1 MGRIKALIISGI
13 GFVILIGA
21 LVEVTKWTAMR
32 VFVDTGQALIV
43 INKFG
48 DSLPPDMVV
57 VPAGQEQYKG
67 IEAEVRGPGR
77 YFLDPVRYDWKVVDQ
92 LEIPA
97 GDPTKWNWDSHGQ
110 LTDPTSAPMVG
121 VVTLKQGP
129 AAGDS
134 SEVVPDGCKG
144 IQTSVLTPGT
154 YKINPY
160 LCEVNLVPAIVI
172 PPGSVG
178 VLTRLVGQT
187 PPATENS
194 DASNARLVSD
204 PSFRGISRN
213 VLQPGIYYLNPRMA
227 HVTIV
232 PVGYD
237 QITLQHES
245 NDSITFTSNDAYSVE
260 CDLTV
265 VWGRNP
271 DDAPSIVANIG
282 NIDQVEEYVI
292 RPAMRAACQ
301 NEGGKFT
308 AKELIQGNTRSKF
321 QDDLNAS
328 LEKEVAGR
336 HLNILLALVRNVVIK
351 DSGGNDQ
358 TMGLLATIQQAN
370 IEIEKDLTN
379 KQQTQTAIVAAELQ
393 QTLRQVDVAREN
405 VAAETN
411 VKVAQVLADGQ
422 KQAAQITAQQELD
435 VATIERQVA
444 ELDAQRT
451 EILGK
456 ADADVTQLKAE
467 AQAKGAKML
476 VDALGSPQA
485 YNLYTFAQGFQ
496 PTDLRL
502 IFSGPGTFW
511 TDLKSFPELAGSEAL
526 KAGDEKPAASA
537 SGTDAGK

>member
-1 MGRIKALIISGI
+1 
-13 GFVILIGA
+13 
-21 LVEVTKWTAMR
+21 
-32 VFVDTGQALIV
+32 
-43 INKFG
+43 
-48 DSLPPDMVV
+48 
-57 VPAGQEQYKG
+57 
-67 IEAEVRGPGR
+67 
-77 YFLDPVRYDWKVVDQ
+77 VRYDWKVVDQ

-97 GDPTKWNWDSHGQ
+97 GDPTKWAWDSHGQ
-110 LTDPTSAPMVG
+110 LTDPSTAPMVG
-121 VVTLKQGP
+121 VVTLKQGADP
-129 AAGDS
+129 VGS
-134 SEVVPDGCKG
+134 SEVVPDGYKG
-144 IQTSVLTPGT
+144 IQRSVLTPGT

-160 LCEVNLVPAIVI
+160 LCEVKLEPAVVI

-178 VLTRLVGQT
+178 VLTRLVGET

-213 VLQPGIYYLNPRMA
+213 VLQAGIYYLNPRMA

-237 QITLQHES
+237 QITLQQES
-245 NDSITFTSNDAYSVE
+245 NDSISFTSNDAYSVE
-260 CDLTV
+260 CELTV
-265 VWGRNP
+265 VWGRTPN
-271 DDAPSIVANIG
+271 DAPSIVANIG

-308 AKELIQGNTRSKF
+308 AKELIQGSTRSQF
-321 QDDLNAS
+321 QDELNTS
-328 LEKEVAGR
+328 LENEVKGR
-336 HLNILLALVRNVVIK
+336 HLNILLALVRNVVVK

-370 IEIEKDLTN
+370 IEIERDLTN

-393 QTLRQVDVAREN
+393 QTLRQVDVARET
-405 VAAETN
+405 VASETN

-422 KQAAQITAQQELD
+422 KQAAQISAEQELE

-456 ADADVTQLKAE
+456 ADADVNRLKAE
-467 AQAKGAKML
+467 AQAKGARML
-476 VDALGSPQA
+476 VDALGSPGA

-526 KAGDEKPAASA
+526 KTSDQKPT
-537 SGTDAGK
+537 TDASNADANK